1 MKPEQFRAERMN
13 RGWSQNEAA
22 RRLGV
27 SQPYVVML
35 EKGKRP
41 LTPALVRKAMS
52 VYHLSPAVLPVSES
66 FVPEPT
72 GAQQLAEYMALLG
85 YPGYAYLRPHV
96 ARRNPGEVLLTAL
109 AQNDLE
115 ARLVEALPWLL
126 LRYWDMDFAP
136 VVEHAKK
143 VDLQNRL
150 GFVVS
155 LARNVSAANPQN
167 EPRTLALA
175 ELELR
180 LDRSRLA
187 REDDFLRP
195 ARNHVERQ
203 WLMQNR
209 PEDARHWNLVTDLR
223 PEHLRYDVR
232 TF

>member
-1 MKPEQFRAERMN
+1 MN

-72 GAQQLAEYMALLG
+72 DAQQLAEYMALLG

-109 AQNDLE
+109 AQNNLE
-115 ARLVEALPWLL
+115 SRLVEALPWLL

-155 LARNVSAANPQN
+155 LARKLSAANPQN

-175 ELELR
+175 ELEST

-195 ARNHVERQ
+195 ARNRVERQ

-223 PEHLRYDVR
+223 PEHLRYDVG